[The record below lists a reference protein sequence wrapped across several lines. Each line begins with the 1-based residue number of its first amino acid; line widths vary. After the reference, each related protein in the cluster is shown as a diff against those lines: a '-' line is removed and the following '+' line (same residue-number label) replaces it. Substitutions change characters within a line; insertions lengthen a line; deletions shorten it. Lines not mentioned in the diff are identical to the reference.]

1 MLKNITLLLC
11 LIGFSGISNAQ
22 KGLYQPGWQLTIGVS
37 SALQR
42 WDSDMD
48 SLSTFFNGD
57 AATGVPA
64 QPMLRMYS
72 KPQFNLELNY
82 IHNLQNRFS
91 WKLGALASK
100 QQLGYTLGN
109 SYVDSASVSISTAG
123 IQGLALIAAHPSE
136 GSIVTFGIGASVQY
150 VGLSNSAFY
159 TRNDT
164 LINVGGLLD
173 VSAVSSLSMNRSSTV
188 LVQGLAQLE
197 WISKLNENWS
207 ISASIQ
213 GRMPFSNNF
222 NYSSNSTVT
231 GKIDFF
237 GQSISTP
244 VSNVTHNTSDF
255 GMPYMQFNVG
265 IVRML
270 EMRRLI
276 VAEKA
281 L

>member
-1 MLKNITLLLC
+1 MLKKLTFLLC
-11 LIGFSGISNAQ
+11 LIGLNGISTAQ
-22 KGLYQPGWQLTIGVS
+22 NGLYQPGWQLNVGVS
-37 SALQR
+37 TALQR
-42 WDSDMD
+42 WDNDMD
-48 SLSTFFNGD
+48 SLSSFFNGD

-64 QPMLRMYS
+64 QPMLRVYS
-72 KPQFNLELNY
+72 KPQFNLEVNY

-109 SYVDSASVSISTAG
+109 SYVDSASVSITSAG
-123 IQGLALIAAHPSE
+123 IQGLALLAAHPTE
-136 GSIVTFGIGASVQY
+136 GSIITLGIGASVQY
-150 VGLSNSAFY
+150 VGLNNSAFY

-173 VSAVSSLSMNRSSTV
+173 VSAVSTLSMNRSSSV
-188 LVQGLAQLE
+188 LLQGLAQLE
-197 WISKLNENWS
+197 WINKLNENWS

-213 GRMPFSNNF
+213 GRMPLSNNY

-244 VSNVTHNTSDF
+244 VSVTRNTSAF

-270 EMRRLI
+270 EMRRM
-276 VAEKA
+276 VVPEKA